1 MIIRLMPSVTL
12 KDEVLKYGSLDIFA
26 TWVLDPGHKRLC
38 LIYNI
43 FYRKEKSKANHA
55 RVNVT
60 RERPRLMID
69 HEKRGN
75 YQFADILTLQ

>member
-43 FYRKEKSKANHA
+43 FYRKEISKANHA
-55 RVNVT
+55 KFHG
-60 RERPRLMID
+60 LSLLLID